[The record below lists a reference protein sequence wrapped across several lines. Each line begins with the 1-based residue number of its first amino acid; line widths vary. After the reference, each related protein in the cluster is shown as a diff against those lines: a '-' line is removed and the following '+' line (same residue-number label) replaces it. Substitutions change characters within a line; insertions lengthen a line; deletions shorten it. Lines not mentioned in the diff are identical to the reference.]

1 MATPRNMTEIVLL
14 DRGFSKVNEKVFK
27 KIFLP
32 VMNEGEDGSE
42 HCCIDIDEGEADD
55 DGVKNVFVSYLKKL
69 CTSYFGKSP
78 SYIALA
84 DNLEEKQEPLFLRVD
99 SLPRFI
105 REKIFDCKKFD
116 IENWESLNEGM
127 KSAARLKSVGVAPE
141 WRTARET
148 LEFLDILR
156 TIRNA
161 CMTRAQLFE
170 VLRL

>member
-1 MATPRNMTEIVLL
+1 MATPRNMTEIILL

-32 VMNEGEDGSE
+32 VMNEGE
-42 HCCIDIDEGEADD
+42 HCCIDIDEGCTEDER
-55 DGVKNVFVSYLKKL
+55 VKNVFVSCVKKL
-69 CTSYFGKSP
+69 CASYFGKSSP
-78 SYIALA
+78 NIGLVG
-84 DNLEEKQEPLFLRVD
+84 DIEEKQELLFLRVD

-105 REKIFDCKKFD
+105 RETIFDCKKID

-127 KSAARLKSVGVAPE
+127 KSAARMKSVGVAPE

-148 LEFLDILR
+148 LEFLDVLR

-161 CMTRAQLFE
+161 CMTRVQLFE